1 MIKRIGYLCKDT
13 TKTSTD
19 HDSEEIQQFSYLLEF
34 LFIISIYMNSVH
46 SYLFIT
52 NSYPGKK
59 GGV

>member
-1 MIKRIGYLCKDT
+1 M
-13 TKTSTD
+13 D

-34 LFIISIYMNSVH
+34 LFIIYIYMNSVH